1 MQERLQKVLAEA
13 GVASRRAAEQLM
25 ESGRVSVNGE
35 IVTKMGTKVDPDED
49 RILVDGKVV
58 QHARERIYIIVNKP
72 RGYVSTVH
80 DPEGRRTVLE
90 LVGPIGLRLY
100 PVGRL
105 DMDTEG
111 LLLLTNDGE
120 LTNALLHPRHEV
132 PKTYVAEV
140 EGIPSGSVL
149 NSLATGIRLEEG
161 RTAPA
166 DVKVVGHN
174 ERGGTTLSLTIH
186 EGRKRQVRR
195 MLETVGHPVYFL
207 KRIRFGP
214 LDLRGL
220 KLGQH
225 RYLTSAEVDKLRAAA
240 GGAKPARP
248 HRWRSR
254 NTDAADA
261 AEKTRSG
268 STPVGAPTLARKVA
282 PGLDRKPASGPE
294 RKPASGPARKPASVR
309 TPGPT
314 VASRPARFG
323 FTDGRPAATFGPRAT
338 SSTGPRPGSSAGPRP
353 GSSAGPRPGSGAGPR
368 PGARFGSRS
377 DRPGQD
383 SSAAPRRGEKREKGR
398 PAGGAARFKSKGSKR
413 GTDHRK

>member
-261 AEKTRSG
+261 AEKTRPAG
-268 STPVGAPTLARKVA
+268 APVGAPTLARKVA
-282 PGLDRKPASGPE
+282 PGLDRKPTSGLDRKPTSGPA
-294 RKPASGPARKPASVR
+294 RKPASGPVRKPASVR
-309 TPGPT
+309 TPGQA

-338 SSTGPRPGSSAGPRP
+338 SSTGPRPGSS
-353 GSSAGPRPGSGAGPR
+353 AGPR